1 LQKVQFQ
8 LGSNFLKAEFRP
20 REVIVANYERAGE
33 VKIGSFGL
41 ETPSEAEL
49 ACRKLLKE
57 SG

>member
-1 LQKVQFQ
+1 V
-8 LGSNFLKAEFRP
+8 GSNFLKAEFRP

-49 ACRKLLKE
+49 ARRKLLKE